1 MSEPHLVA
9 HVMNAKSAEDAEVVY
24 DIAFLNPQ
32 GEWETNFG
40 ELVLPFWYHPLD
52 LMIDWEMARIHGRE
66 KPVTFPDGW
75 IDHIHA
81 VAQSQ
86 AAAKRDAMRPSGL
99 AALLAAKRPAPAPS
113 IPLNRRGF

>member
-9 HVMNAKSAEDAEVVY
+9 HVVNAKSVEDAEVVY
-24 DIAFLNPQ
+24 DIAFVNPQ

-40 ELVLPFWYHPLD
+40 ELVLPFWQRSIHRL
-52 LMIDWEMARIHGRE
+52 IDVDADIPSM
-66 KPVTFPDGW
+66 PDGW

-81 VAQSQ
+81 YAQRQ

-99 AALLAAKRPAPAPS
+99 AALLAAKRPVPAPS